1 MVGSTKPRAMGF
13 NHVALEVGDI
23 EEALAFYGRIF
34 DFELRAKS
42 KTMAFI
48 DLGYQFITLQAGRKQ
63 PADDSRRVGLVVDD
77 KEAAR
82 AALKAAGVEP
92 IGGPFLDSATPRAI
106 ASRSLATTISSSPRL
121 QTFCAAWAWRN

>member
-1 MVGSTKPRAMGF
+1 MVGSTKPRAIGF

-34 DFELRAKS
+34 DFKLRGKS
-42 KTMAFI
+42 RTMAFI
-48 DLGYQFITLQAGRKQ
+48 DLGDQFIALQAGRTQ
-63 PADDSRRVGLVVDD
+63 LADDSRHVCLVVDD

-92 IGGPFLDSATPRAI
+92 IAI
-106 ASRSLATTISSSPRL
+106 ASRS
-121 QTFCAAWAWRN
+121 